1 MDARQQRAEE
11 ILATGPIDQQGHIY
25 FVPSQSG
32 RPRYSVLL
40 EPEPTCSC
48 LDFEE
53 RGGLPC
59 KHILAV
65 LTMLERE
72 RTGTPL
78 PEPLQEPPRPKR
90 PTYKQ
95 DWPNYNAAATSEKDH
110 FQALLA
116 DLCRT
121 IPEPEQPRGK
131 RGRKPIPLPD
141 GIFAAV
147 YKVFSTVS
155 ARRFMCDLEEAHRR
169 GHVGRVP
176 CFNSVL
182 NALESEE
189 ATPVLFDLIRQS
201 ALPLREVEADFAVD
215 SSGFTTCRYHRW
227 FDQKYGSVK
236 RQVEWVKVHLI
247 CGVKTNVV
255 AAVEI
260 LDQMAGDAPRLPP
273 LVEAAAKG
281 FRIAEVSAD
290 AAYASRDN
298 FDAVAAAGG
307 TLYAAF
313 HCNASGRVGGLFGK
327 MFHLFCLNREDYL
340 KHYHKRS
347 NVESTFSM
355 IKRKFGDS
363 LRSKTDT
370 AMKNEALA
378 KILCHNLCC
387 LISAWYE
394 LGIEPLFGQAGVGG
408 EPRNVLRFPG

>member
-1 MDARQQRAEE
+1 
-11 ILATGPIDQQGHIY
+11 
-25 FVPSQSG
+25 
-32 RPRYSVLL
+32 
-40 EPEPTCSC
+40 
-48 LDFEE
+48 
-53 RGGLPC
+53 
-59 KHILAV
+59 
-65 LTMLERE
+65 
-72 RTGTPL
+72 
-78 PEPLQEPPRPKR
+78 
-90 PTYKQ
+90 
-95 DWPNYNAAATSEKDH
+95 
-110 FQALLA
+110 
-116 DLCRT
+116 
-121 IPEPEQPRGK
+121 
-131 RGRKPIPLPD
+131 
-141 GIFAAV
+141 
-147 YKVFSTVS
+147 
-155 ARRFMCDLEEAHRR
+155 
-169 GHVGRVP
+169 
-176 CFNSVL
+176 
-182 NALESEE
+182 
-189 ATPVLFDLIRQS
+189 
-201 ALPLREVEADFAVD
+201 
-215 SSGFTTCRYHRW
+215 
-227 FDQKYGSVK
+227 
-236 RQVEWVKVHLI
+236 VEWVKVHII

-355 IKRKFGDS
+355 VKRKFGDS

-394 LGIEPLFGQAGVGG
+394 LGIEPLFGQVGAAGD
-408 EPRNVLRFPG
+408 EPRHVLRFPG